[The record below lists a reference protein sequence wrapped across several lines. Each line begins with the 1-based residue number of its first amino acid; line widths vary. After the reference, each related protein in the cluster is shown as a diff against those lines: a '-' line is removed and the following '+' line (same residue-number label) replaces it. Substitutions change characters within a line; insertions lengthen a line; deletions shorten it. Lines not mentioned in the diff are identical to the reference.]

1 MKTKEKKVK
10 LDKFE
15 QSIEDNAEK
24 YVPLSDAEKNEIE
37 TIINAANKSKNINIR
52 ISAHDIEKVKQR
64 SAEEGIPYQTLISS
78 VIHKYITGKLV
89 DERAVLKSMELL
101 RK

>member
-1 MKTKEKKVK
+1 MKVT

-15 QSIEDNAEK
+15 QSIEEHAEK
-24 YVPLSDAEKNEIE
+24 FVPLSGSEKAGIE
-37 TIINAANKSKNINIR
+37 TIIAAAGKTKNINIR
-52 ISAHDIEKVKQR
+52 ISAYDIEKVKQK

-89 DERAVLKSMELL
+89 DENAVLKSMELL
-101 RK
+101 RR

>member
-1 MKTKEKKVK
+1 MKKI
-10 LDKFE
+10 LDAFE

-24 YVPLSDAEKNEIE
+24 FVPLSDAEKNKVEN
-37 TIINAANKSKNINIR
+37 IIDAANKTKNINIR
-52 ISAHDIEKVKQR
+52 ISAYDIDKVKQL

-89 DERAVLKSMELL
+89 DEKTVLKSMELL
-101 RK
+101 RR

>member
-1 MKTKEKKVK
+1 MKVT

-15 QSIEDNAEK
+15 QSIEDNADK
-24 YVPLSDAEKNEIE
+24 FVPVSHGEMNEIE
-37 TIINAANKSKNINIR
+37 SIINSANKTKNINIR

-78 VIHKYITGKLV
+78 IIHKYITGKLV
-89 DERAVLKSMELL
+89 DERAILKTMELL
-101 RK
+101 RN